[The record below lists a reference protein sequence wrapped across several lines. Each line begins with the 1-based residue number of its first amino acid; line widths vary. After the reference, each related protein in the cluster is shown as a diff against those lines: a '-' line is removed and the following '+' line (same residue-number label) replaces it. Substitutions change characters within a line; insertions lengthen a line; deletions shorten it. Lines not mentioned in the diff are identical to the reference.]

1 VVGNGSISSEL
12 EVKLG
17 CATSAQA
24 GAAVRDE
31 GWLSI
36 GRVAERSGLA
46 VSAIRYYE
54 EQGLIAAERTDGG
67 QRRFR
72 REVLRRLAVIQAAQR
87 VGLTLEEIGTAL
99 SCLPTDAAPTEQ
111 EWASLSSAW
120 RPLLDA
126 RIQVLQGLRDQ
137 LDRCIGCGCLSLEA
151 CGLRNPDDA
160 AAADG
165 AGPRY
170 LLAGQLPGERDR
182 TVGA

>member
-1 VVGNGSISSEL
+1 MSEL
-12 EVKLG
+12 
-17 CATSAQA
+17 
-24 GAAVRDE
+24 
-31 GWLSI
+31 GWLTI

-54 EQGLIAAERTDGG
+54 DLGLIAAERTEGG

-87 VGLTLEEIGTAL
+87 VGLSLEEIGDAL
-99 SCLPTDAAPTEQ
+99 ACLPRHAAPTEA
-111 EWASLSSAW
+111 EWASLSSTW

-126 RIQVLQGLRDQ
+126 RIRVLEGLRDQ

-160 AAADG
+160 AAEHPGQRASRWLSRRTPRG
-165 AGPRY
+165 AAPPPRRRGWCGS
-170 LLAGQLPGERDR
+170 ARSRGR
-182 TVGA
+182 

>member
-1 VVGNGSISSEL
+1 MSEP
-12 EVKLG
+12 
-17 CATSAQA
+17 
-24 GAAVRDE
+24 
-31 GWLSI
+31 GWLTI

-54 EQGLIAAERTDGG
+54 ELGLIAAQRTEGG

-72 REVLRRLAVIQAAQR
+72 REVLRRVAVIQAAQR
-87 VGLTLEEIGTAL
+87 VGLSLDEIGTAL
-99 SCLPTDAAPTEQ
+99 SCLPTEAAPTEE
-111 EWASLSSAW
+111 EWAALSSAW

-126 RIQVLQGLRDQ
+126 RIRVLEGLRDQ

-160 AAADG
+160 AGADG

-170 LLAGQLPGERDR
+170 LLA
-182 TVGA
+182 